1 MPALPYLA
9 ALALMAAVTSALLP
23 IHELVAGMPGAI
35 ALPQIIVVVVIGT
48 HWGKGPALLAAV
60 FGILAIDYF
69 FLPPYFAFSVPS
81 LSAGTILFTHFVAS
95 FAVAHICAK
104 TKRRTELAEARKDEL
119 GRLYGKLQRES
130 SERQR
135 AEETLQ
141 ESELQYRVLLE
152 STPDAVVI
160 VDREGRIRLVNS
172 QVETLFGYEPPDLL
186 GKPVETLVP
195 DALRE
200 RHVEHCRDYMVHP
213 RTRRTGHA
221 NMELF
226 GRRKDGS
233 EFPADISLSPS
244 HRGDEFLVIAAVRDI
259 SERKRAQEKLRR
271 TTAELQ
277 RVITS
282 VSDCVWSAETDA
294 QGRWRCRYCSPVV
307 EKITGHPPEFYF
319 GHSER
324 WASAVHPDDKERVRD
339 AIERIRSGQSAYE
352 ENEYRIVMPDGTMRW
367 VRDSMTA
374 TPLLG
379 GARVRI
385 DGVIGDITGLKQAE
399 AERQARLA
407 AEATSRAKSELL
419 ANMSHEL
426 RSPLNIILG
435 FARLAAR
442 HSGLAEEPLDD
453 LRHVIRG
460 GEYLQT
466 LINQVLDLSKLEAG
480 RTSLNEADFDLAFL
494 LQDLQDLFTPIA
506 TGKGLRLS
514 FAPHPDVP
522 RHVRAD
528 ALKLR
533 QVLINLIDNA
543 LKFTREGSVTVTVE
557 ADAPVFT
564 PADRSDGGPAPGC
577 RLRFAVAD
585 SGPGIAPD
593 ELKDLFGAFVQAEA
607 GRRAMQGTGLGLAI
621 SRGFVELMGGQI
633 AVSSRLGKG
642 TIVRFDLP
650 VRVVPALAPLGDK
663 PMRHIVGLAAG
674 QPRYRLLVVDDQPE
688 ARQLLVRLL
697 APLGFELEEAA
708 DGMEA
713 LELWRRWKPQLIWM
727 DVRMQGLDGKETTRR
742 IRNAE
747 ANEPGMQGRHTV
759 IIALSANGLDEERS
773 RADSAAYDDML
784 RKPFRETELWDLL
797 EKHLGARFVY
807 QEEEPSPRP
816 LFDAKALAQLPDALR
831 QPLALAL
838 RRLDAAA
845 VDQAIEGV
853 AGVDARLASSLAA
866 FAREFQYDQILSVI
880 DGDAGPQEGQARDR
894 HPKNG
899 QASRPE

>member
-1 MPALPYLA
+1 MPALPYLS
-9 ALALMAAVTSALLP
+9 ALALMAGVTAALLP
-23 IHELVAGMPGAI
+23 VHELVAGMPGAI

-48 HWGKGPALLAAV
+48 HWGKGPAILAAV
-60 FGILAIDYF
+60 FGILAIDFF
-69 FLPPYFAFSVPS
+69 FLPPYFAFSRPS
-81 LSAGTILFTHFVAS
+81 VGEDVVLFTHFVAS
-95 FAVAHICAK
+95 FAVAHICANA
-104 TKRRTELAEARKDEL
+104 KRRTELAEARKEEL

-152 STPDAVVI
+152 STPDAMVI
-160 VDREGRIRLVNS
+160 VDRERRIRLMNS
-172 QVETLFGYEPPDLL
+172 QVETLFGYERSDLL
-186 GKPVETLVP
+186 GKPVEILIP
-195 DALRE
+195 EALRE
-200 RHVEHCRDYMVHP
+200 RHVEHCRDYMVNP

-221 NMELF
+221 NVELL

-259 SERKRAQEKLRR
+259 SEHKRAQEKLRR

-282 VSDCVWSAETDA
+282 VSDCVWSAETDEHG
-294 QGRWRCRYCSPVV
+294 QWCCRYCSPVV
-307 EKITGHPPEFYF
+307 EKITGHPREFYY
-319 GHSER
+319 GHPER
-324 WASAVHPDDKERVRD
+324 WASAVHPDDKERVRE
-339 AIERIRSGQSAYE
+339 AIERIRKGQSPYE
-352 ENEYRIVMPDGTMRW
+352 ENEYRIVMPDETLRW

-374 TPLLG
+374 TSLG
-379 GARVRI
+379 DTRVRI

-407 AEATSRAKSELL
+407 AEATSRAKSEFL

-442 HSGLAEEPLDD
+442 YPDLAEEPLDD
-453 LRHVIRG
+453 LQHVIRG

-506 TGKGLRLS
+506 TSKGLRLN
-514 FAPHPDVP
+514 FEPDPDVP

-533 QVLINLIDNA
+533 QVLINLIDNS
-543 LKFTREGSVTVTVE
+543 LKFTRGGSVDVTVE
-557 ADAPVFT
+557 ADAPTFS
-564 PADRSDGGPAPGC
+564 PADRSDGGPTPGC
-577 RLRFAVAD
+577 RLRFTVSD

-593 ELKDLFGAFVQAEA
+593 ELKELFGAFVQAEA
-607 GRRAMQGTGLGLAI
+607 GRRAKQGTGLGLAI

-633 AVSSRLGKG
+633 AVSSRLGTG
-642 TIVRFDLP
+642 TTVRFDLP
-650 VRVVPALAPLGDK
+650 VRVAPALAPLGDK

-674 QPRYRLLVVDDQPE
+674 QPHYRLLVVDDQPE

-697 APLGFELEEAA
+697 APLGFELKEAA
-708 DGMEA
+708 NGMEA
-713 LELWRRWKPQLIWM
+713 LDQWRRWRPQLIWM
-727 DVRMQGLDGKETTRR
+727 DARMQGMDGQETTRR
-742 IRNAE
+742 IRDAE
-747 ANEPGMQGRHTV
+747 AKDPGRHTV

-773 RADSAAYDDML
+773 RASSAAYDDML
-784 RKPFRETELWDLL
+784 RKPFRETELWEIL

-807 QEEEPSPRP
+807 QEDDLLPMP

-831 QPLALAL
+831 QPLAFAL
-838 RRLDAAA
+838 RRLDSAA
-845 VDQAIEGV
+845 VDQAIDGV

-866 FAREFQYDQILSVI
+866 FAREFQYDQILAVLENSAEGRR
-880 DGDAGPQEGQARDR
+880 DGEARDR
-894 HPKNG
+894 HPKDG
-899 QASRPE
+899 LASRPE